1 MIELVVVDA
10 FTDRPF
16 SGNPAAVTILDRFPP
31 DWWMALVAREMNLSE
46 TAFVV
51 PRPGGDYDLR
61 WFTPG
66 AEVDL
71 CGHATLATAHVLGGS
86 GRFHTRSG
94 WLQCEQT
101 PSGEIEMDFPA
112 DPVSPFDLP
121 LEALGMRVLATAKGR
136 TDVLVEVD
144 DPAWLRAWTPDTTT
158 IRGLGVRGLIVT
170 AAGDED
176 GVDFIS
182 RFFAPS
188 VGIDEDPVTGSAH
201 TTLGPYWS
209 ARTGKAEMTGYQASA
224 RGGTVK
230 VKVAG
235 DRVVLAGRAVTVS
248 EVRMAV
254 DVPPS

>member
-16 SGNPAAVTILDRFPP
+16 SGNPAAVTILERFPP
-31 DWWMALVAREMNLSE
+31 DWWMLLVAREMNLSE
-46 TAFVV
+46 TAFLV

-71 CGHATLATAHVLGGS
+71 CGHATLASAHVLGGS
-86 GRFHTRSG
+86 ARFHTRSG
-94 WLQCEQT
+94 WLQCDRS
-101 PSGEIEMDFPA
+101 PSGEIQMDFPA
-112 DPVSPFDLP
+112 DSVGPVDIP
-121 LEALGMRVLATAKGR
+121 LEDLGVKVVDVVKGR

-144 DPAWLRAWTPDTTT
+144 DAAWLRAWTPDTTA
-158 IRGLGVRGLIVT
+158 IRRLGVRGLILT
-170 AAGDED
+170 AAGDD
-176 GVDFIS
+176 VGIDFVS

-209 ARTGKAEMTGYQASA
+209 ARTGKTEMTGYQASP

-230 VKVAG
+230 VRVAG
-235 DRVVLAGRAVTVS
+235 DRIVLSGQAVTMS
-248 EVRMAV
+248 EVRMQV